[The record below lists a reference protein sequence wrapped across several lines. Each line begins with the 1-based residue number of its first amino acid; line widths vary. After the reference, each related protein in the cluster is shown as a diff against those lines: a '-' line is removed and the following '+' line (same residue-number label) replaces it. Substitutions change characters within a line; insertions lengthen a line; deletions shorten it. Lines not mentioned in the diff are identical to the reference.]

1 MAEFVRAYTGDEGN
15 TLVSVSAELAESLG
29 LHTVKDAAVD
39 ERGNPLPPSEGY
51 RKTSAKKAASTTSG
65 GASAASTPEE
75 ASK

>member
-15 TLVSVSAELAESLG
+15 TLVSVSVDLAESAG

-39 ERGNPLPPSEGY
+39 VRGNPLPPGPGY
-51 RKTSAKKAASTTSG
+51 RTSAKKAASKDTG

>member
-1 MAEFVRAYTGDEGN
+1 MTEFVRAYTGDESN
-15 TLVSVSAELAESLG
+15 TLVSVSVDLAESAG

-51 RKTSAKKAASTTSG
+51 RTSAKKAASKSSG
-65 GASAASTPEE
+65 SASAASTPEE